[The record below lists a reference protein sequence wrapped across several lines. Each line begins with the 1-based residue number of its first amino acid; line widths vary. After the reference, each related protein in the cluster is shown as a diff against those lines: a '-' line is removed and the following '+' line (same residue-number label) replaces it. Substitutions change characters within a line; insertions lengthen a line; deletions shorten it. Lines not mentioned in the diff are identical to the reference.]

1 MNVLQ
6 KYINLCKR
14 QQKKGKVIV
23 ISAPSGSGKTTICK
37 HLLKFNPQLV
47 FSVSYTTRPP
57 RQGEVNG
64 KDYFFVSEKKFIK
77 MIKQKK
83 FLEWAKVY
91 NNYYGTSKQQVLK
104 TINSG
109 RDILLD
115 IDVQGGKNIK
125 KIFPDGI
132 FIFVLP
138 PSWKELKQR
147 ITLRGKDSPD
157 EIKKR
162 LKNVNKELKYIKYYD
177 YVVIND
183 DLEKTVQTINQII
196 TANKYKSVLD

>member
-47 FSVSYTTRPP
+47 FSVSYTTRLP